1 MSGFLNLARRPFL
14 NARPV
19 SRIAVLLWVLGAGLG
34 VANVLLFRGYLR
46 GTAGLQ
52 TQLADLAQRRAAT
65 EQAIGR
71 AEAELK
77 GADLEHLNREVEFLN
92 ERIAERRFGWSR
104 LFDRLAEVLPGAVRI
119 RSLASVNIV
128 PAGRDARRVAR
139 LADRFELRILGT
151 AQSDEALLQL
161 VDALFRHPAFSA
173 PNLSREARQSS
184 GEINF
189 DLTVTYLPAAKDA
202 PETAPPAAAPAATPP
217 AGAGGQG
224 AGR

>member
-19 SRIAVLLWVLGAGLG
+19 ARIAVVLWLLGAGLCA
-34 VANVLLFRGYLR
+34 ANVWLFRGYLR

-52 TQLADLAQRRAAT
+52 TQLADLAQRRQAT

-77 GADLEHLNREVEFLN
+77 GADLEHLNRQVEFLN

-128 PAGRDARRVAR
+128 PTERDTRRVAR

-161 VDALFRHPAFSA
+161 VDALFHHPAFSA
-173 PNLSREARQSS
+173 PNLAREARQSS

-189 DLTVTYLPAAKDA
+189 DLTVTYLPAAQGA
-202 PETAPPAAAPAATPP
+202 PAAAPPSAAPAATPP
-217 AGAGGQG
+217 AGTGGQG